1 MDITK
6 VLKNSLREK
15 KKIARHVQASGNY
28 VCYLSNISSFYLM
41 FCLEPPQGV
50 GPPKAKV
57 LRLNILEKSKNL
69 PVFGRSRFGI
79 HIRRL
84 R

>member
-28 VCYLSNISSFYLM
+28 FCYLSNISSFYLM

-57 LRLNILEKSKNL
+57 LRLIFWRNLKTYQCLEEVGL
-69 PVFGRSRFGI
+69 EFT
-79 HIRRL
+79 
-84 R
+84 